1 LRKEGSAYDLPIA
14 IGILAADGQIQ
25 PTQLESCCMMG
36 ELTLDGNLRPI
47 KGVLPIAVQAKASG
61 FQSLVV
67 PAENAKEVAVV
78 DGLDVYGFSHIKEII
93 SFLEV
98 TPFDAEHID
107 IQEAFRTQHHYGLD
121 FSDVKGQQSIKRCME
136 IAAAGGHN
144 IILIGP
150 PGSGKTM
157 LAKRLLTI
165 LPPMELEEAL
175 ETTKIH
181 SVVGGVKDEGLMRAR
196 PFRSPHH
203 TISDVALVGGVP
215 IHNQVKFLSHIMGCS
230 FSINSPSL
238 NAVHSK

>member
-1 LRKEGSAYDLPIA
+1 
-14 IGILAADGQIQ
+14 
-25 PTQLESCCMMG
+25 
-36 ELTLDGNLRPI
+36 
-47 KGVLPIAVQAKASG
+47 
-61 FQSLVV
+61 
-67 PAENAKEVAVV
+67 VV